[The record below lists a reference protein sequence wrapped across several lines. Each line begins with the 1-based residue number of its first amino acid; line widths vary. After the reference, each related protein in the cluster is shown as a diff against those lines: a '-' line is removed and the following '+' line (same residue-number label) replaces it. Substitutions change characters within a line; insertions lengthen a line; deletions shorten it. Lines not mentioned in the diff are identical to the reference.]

1 MMGMMNFDYC
11 YGAKV
16 YHSIF
21 GYGRVIGYRSR
32 YKQAQVKFED
42 ITLWIEIEDLEKVR
56 PTDADKLTSASMKK
70 LIDLP
75 SERARKAIEALRLG
89 VVPESEI
96 EEFTFHRQKEI
107 EQIEQCFEQV
117 EKEGSSSAI
126 IIGEYGTGKS
136 HFLDFI
142 SSKALKKGFV
152 VAKAEMDIY
161 EIRPHRPKRL
171 YAALMENI
179 KWEPNGSIN
188 RLRDFIKF
196 AINDQSAIRVM
207 DEHRFFK
214 PILETFINKESSD
227 LDLICDFLE
236 GKDGLRVDIIR
247 KNYSNYKLQALYDSA
262 YAADL
267 YCYIL
272 TGLSNLTRALG
283 FKGLI
288 ILIDEA
294 ESINY
299 IDYNEKEKADNLI
312 KGLLLA
318 CIKKHYRDK
327 ELFHSTMRRL
337 TFPYCFSFPSYLF
350 VILAMTPRFEDYDEP
365 DWYSKVKKIELST
378 IDESDMQDIFE
389 SLVQIYKIAYPNFQI
404 EKMDDLKSTLFEI
417 WMDFTTERIEFR
429 QALKCIVEALDIK
442 RHFPKKT
449 LLIEKKRARDFWL

>member
-1 MMGMMNFDYC
+1 MMNSDYW

-16 YHSIF
+16 YHFIF
-21 GYGRVIGYRSR
+21 GYGRVIGYRAR

-42 ITLWIEIEDLEKVR
+42 ITLWIEVEDLERVQSL
-56 PTDADKLTSASMKK
+56 DADRHTSESMKK
-70 LIDLP
+70 LINLSP
-75 SERARKAIEALRLG
+75 ARAIKIIEALRLG

-107 EQIEQCFEQV
+107 EQIEKCFEQV
-117 EKEGSSSAI
+117 EKEGNSSAI
-126 IIGEYGTGKS
+126 IVGEYGTGKS

-161 EIRPHRPKRL
+161 EVRPHRPKRL

-179 KWEPNGSIN
+179 KWGSDGSIN
-188 RLRDFIKF
+188 QLREFIKL
-196 AINDQSAIRVM
+196 AINDHIATKVLK
-207 DEHRFFK
+207 EHRFFK
-214 PILETFINKESSD
+214 PILETFINKANAD
-227 LDLICDFLE
+227 LDLLCDFLE

-247 KNYSNYKLQALYDSA
+247 KHYSNYKLQALYDSA

-272 TGLSNLTRALG
+272 TGLSNLARALG

-294 ESINY
+294 ESMNNI
-299 IDYNEKEKADNLI
+299 EFSEREKADNLI
-312 KGLLLA
+312 KGLLFA
-318 CIKKHYRDK
+318 CTNKDYRDK
-327 ELFHSTMRRL
+327 ELFHSTMRRYA
-337 TFPYCFSFPSYLF
+337 FPYCFAFPSYLF

-365 DWYSKVKKIELST
+365 DWYTKVQKIELSS
-378 IDESDMQDIFE
+378 IDESDMQDIYE
-389 SLVQIYKIAYPNFQI
+389 SIVQVYKIAYPNFQL
-404 EKMDDLKSTLFEI
+404 ERMDDLKSTLFEI

-429 QALKCIVEALDIK
+429 QALKCIIEALDIK
-442 RHFPKKT
+442 RHFPAKK
-449 LLIEKKRARDFWL
+449 LLIERRYAKNFWL